1 MRGRWEQ
8 VESLSHYSSRLNG
21 RRDFLLEPGFGG
33 GGADETCEPLP
44 GVNAIHGES
53 STFRGM
59 KIDLSDFYALD
70 RPGSPQLGPLRRM
83 E

>member
-1 MRGRWEQ
+1 MVVVISFLSPASA
-8 VESLSHYSSRLNG
+8 VEARTKLVSRYQ
-21 RRDFLLEPGFGG
+21 
-33 GGADETCEPLP
+33 
-44 GVNAIHGES
+44 GVDAIHGES